1 MRLGTNRA
9 EEVRQD
15 LIAASQLLVHL
26 LVSRLAYLVV
36 LCCCIQA
43 PSRPLPV
50 YLLFASPFPP
60 VSLAL
65 PAWKAKQGLSNATT
79 SVRPSVRPPVCL
91 SRGNSE

>member
-26 LVSRLAYLVV
+26 LVSHLTYLVV

-43 PSRPLPV
+43 PFLLLPV
-50 YLLFASPFPP
+50 YLLFASPLST
-60 VSLAL
+60 SLFGTA
-65 PAWKAKQGLSNATT
+65 
-79 SVRPSVRPPVCL
+79 RME
-91 SRGNSE
+91 SEAGSI